1 MNRENNYIS
10 IFLLN
15 IRYYYENLAN
25 CCSQYCTYFLIL
37 VTTKTLICKLD
48 TVYRYI
54 VYNVKTRLWPFY
66 TPLKLVYDDYFIS
79 FIRAENHLYIKFV

>member
-25 CCSQYCTYFLIL
+25 YCSHYCTYFFIL
-37 VTTKTLICKLD
+37 VATKTLIFKSD

-54 VYNVKTRLWPFY
+54 VYNGKTRLWPFC
-66 TPLKLVYDDYFIS
+66 
-79 FIRAENHLYIKFV
+79 IRKNFFKNIFHSN